1 MSRKPRVRLEAQ
13 MHGGGHE
20 RGMRSG
26 TLATHQIVGMGEAFA
41 IAKAE
46 MKEESERTLRL
57 RQRLYDGF
65 SDMEEVVVN
74 GDLDQRISGNLNISC
89 LLYTSPSPR
98 DQRGSRMPSSA

>member
-1 MSRKPRVRLEAQ
+1 MGALYVSRKPRVRLEAQ

-74 GDLDQRISGNLNISC
+74 GDLDQRISGNLNISFN
-89 LLYTSPSPR
+89 LSLIHI
-98 DQRGSRMPSSA
+98 

>member
-1 MSRKPRVRLEAQ
+1 

-41 IAKAE
+41 IAQAE
-46 MKEESERTLRL
+46 MKDEGVRTKKLRD
-57 RQRLYDGF
+57 RLYAGF

-74 GDLDQRISGNLNISC
+74 GDLDQRIGSNLNISFN
-89 LLYTSPSPR
+89 YVRVSH
-98 DQRGSRMPSSA
+98 